1 MTNWQNRIV
10 GYGEEDSDQLLANPA
25 NWRIHPKH
33 QQEALGAVLDN
44 VGWVQNVIVNRRTG
58 FVVDGH
64 MRVAL
69 AISKGARV
77 PVTYVDLSPEEEA
90 VVLASFDPIS
100 AAAGVDA
107 EKLDALLRD
116 VQTNSPALDALLAT
130 VAEEAGVYAT
140 PKPAAEDVGAQID
153 RAEELLQK
161 WQVERGQ
168 LWVMA
173 SKTGKGEHRL
183 LCGDSTN
190 AEDVARV
197 MAGEKADLMVTDPP
211 YNVNYEGNYI
221 QSGKLLKK
229 EEKIWQGGIN
239 NDNRADFTE
248 WLSTVFAVSDNAL
261 NNGAAI
267 YIWHPSGEPAKH
279 FWGAWPYDK
288 WHFQVDIVW
297 NKQPL
302 IIARWDYKPQ
312 HEPCMYGWKGVN
324 RSWIGANNE
333 STVWDI
339 PRQQGNGGEKR
350 NHPTQKPTECMA
362 RPIRNHS
369 GDVYDPF
376 GGSGTTMVAC
386 EQLGRQC
393 RMIEI
398 EPKYCAVILER
409 MAAMDLEPKLAE

>member
-197 MAGEKADLMVTDPP
+197 MGGEKVSLVVTDPP
-211 YNVNYEGNYI
+211 YGVAYADKNKFLNVIAPGNRI
-221 QSGKLLKK
+221 QTDIVGDHGSK
-229 EEKIWQGGIN
+229 EDIQNMWRMTFANMNQIMLPGAVVYCFMPQGGDQMMMMMMMMGAGIEPRHELIWLKN
-239 NDNRADFTE
+239 NHVLGRT
-248 WLSTVFAVSDNAL
+248 
-261 NNGAAI
+261 
-267 YIWHPSGEPAKH
+267 
-279 FWGAWPYDK
+279 
-288 WHFQVDIVW
+288 
-297 NKQPL
+297 
-302 IIARWDYKPQ
+302 DYAYK
-312 HEPCMYGWKGVN
+312 HEPILYAWKDGGHKFYGDFQTSVIEVN
-324 RSWIGANNE
+324 KPLKN
-333 STVWDI
+333 DL
-339 PRQQGNGGEKR
+339 
-350 NHPTQKPTECMA
+350 HPTMKPVELIEKLIANSST
-362 RPIRNHS
+362 S
-369 GDVYDPF
+369 QQLVYEPF

-409 MAAMDLEPKLAE
+409 MAAMGLEPKLSS